1 MPQRWNVSRALLL
14 AAVCAVTC
22 AASLAAHAG
31 QATTPP
37 QQLQSYVDAAGA
49 PAQAARGEQF
59 FNSRHGADWSC
70 SSCHTL
76 KPAADGKH
84 ASTGKRI
91 APMAPA
97 ANPERFTDVAK
108 IEKWFGR
115 NCKDVLARAC
125 TPAEKADVMAYL
137 MSVKS

>member
-1 MPQRWNVSRALLL
+1 MPHRWNVSRALRL
-14 AAVCAVTC
+14 ATTCAVTC
-22 AASLAAHAG
+22 AASLSAHAG
-31 QATTPP
+31 AVTTP
-37 QQLQSYVDAAGA
+37 QDQLKSYVDAAGA

-91 APMAPA
+91 APMAPL

-108 IEKWFGR
+108 VEKWFGR
-115 NCKDVLARAC
+115 NCKEVVGRAC
-125 TPAEKADVMAYL
+125 TPAEKADFVTFL
-137 MSVKS
+137 SEVR